1 VILRSRTRR
10 GLLNCTRQWGK
21 STVTAAK
28 AVHRAYTAPNSLIL
42 VVSKAQR
49 QSGLWMRKAT
59 DFVCR
64 LGIEPRGNGGKDPS
78 LLFPNGS
85 CIIGLPGNE
94 STIRGYSNVAMLLID
109 EAAHV
114 HTDVYDTVTPMLA
127 ASGGELWLMS
137 TPNGKVGFFWE
148 EWSYGATCGCG

>member
-1 VILRSRTRR
+1 MRLSHDWKQRSDKRAPNAAVEDHADPVTFARERLGFDPDAQQTVILRSRTRR

-28 AVHRAYTAPNSLIL
+28 AVHRAYTVPKSLIL

-78 LLFPNGS
+78 LVFPNGS
-85 CIIGLPGNE
+85 CIIGLPRNE

-109 EAAHV
+109 
-114 HTDVYDTVTPMLA
+114 
-127 ASGGELWLMS
+127 
-137 TPNGKVGFFWE
+137 
-148 EWSYGATCGCG
+148 